1 MNAQTGISTVHLIGV
16 GGAGMSVVAELLHA
30 RGCTVSGS
38 DQNPSSVID
47 RLQAAGIDAYVG
59 HDADRVPADAIV
71 VVSTAV
77 RSTNPELVRAT
88 ERGQSVIHR
97 SQALAYAASGM
108 RFVAVAG
115 AHGKT
120 TTSAMLTIALAE
132 AGEDPSCAVGGI
144 VPQFGTGAHLGG
156 GDIFVAEADESD
168 GSFLNYHPT
177 VALVTNVEP
186 DHLDH
191 YGSTEAFE
199 QAFVDFAHRIVA
211 GGTLV
216 CCAED
221 RGARALAQAARR
233 DGITTLTYGR
243 PEHCEAVPDVTI
255 TDVATTDHGSSAHL
269 CGPDTLEAT
278 IRLAVVGDHNVLNAA
293 GVWAAGCA
301 LGVDAGRL
309 ANGLSHF
316 SSTGRR
322 FELRGQVGSRR
333 VIDDYAHHPTEV
345 EAALRQARIVAD
357 GGEVTVVFQPHLFSR
372 TRAFAQRFADALAHA
387 DHVVVTD
394 IYPAREDPIEGVDS
408 GLIVAHL
415 PGAQWI
421 PDMHEAARLAA
432 RQTGEHGIVMT
443 MGAGS
448 ITQCADDVLDEWRN
462 GDVQ

>member
-1 MNAQTGISTVHLIGV
+1 M
-16 GGAGMSVVAELLHA
+16 
-30 RGCTVSGS
+30 
-38 DQNPSSVID
+38 
-47 RLQAAGIDAYVG
+47 
-59 HDADRVPADAIV
+59 
-71 VVSTAV
+71 
-77 RSTNPELVRAT
+77 
-88 ERGQSVIHR
+88 
-97 SQALAYAASGM
+97 
-108 RFVAVAG
+108 
-115 AHGKT
+115 
-120 TTSAMLTIALAE
+120 
-132 AGEDPSCAVGGI
+132 
-144 VPQFGTGAHLGG
+144 
-156 GDIFVAEADESD
+156 
-168 GSFLNYHPT
+168 
-177 VALVTNVEP
+177 
-186 DHLDH
+186 
-191 YGSTEAFE
+191 
-199 QAFVDFAHRIVA
+199 DFAHRIVT

-243 PEHCEAVPDVTI
+243 PERCEAVPDVTI
-255 TDVATTDHGSSAHL
+255 TDAATTDRGSSAHL
-269 CGPDTLEAT
+269 CGPDALEAT

-293 GVWAAGCA
+293 GAWTAGCA

-394 IYPAREDPIEGVDS
+394 IYPAREDPIEGIDS

-415 PGAQWI
+415 PRAQWI